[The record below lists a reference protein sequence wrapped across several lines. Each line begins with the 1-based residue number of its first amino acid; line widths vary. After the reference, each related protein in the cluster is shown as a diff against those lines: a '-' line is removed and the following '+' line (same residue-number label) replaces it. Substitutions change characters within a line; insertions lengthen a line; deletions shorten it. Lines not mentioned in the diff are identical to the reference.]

1 MILESIVTTSNADGS
16 PNISP
21 MGPRITPPE
30 QVKLT
35 ANTPTTLPF
44 SSDTS
49 SVTLQR
55 FELRPFDSSTTFAN
69 LKRDRQ
75 GVLHIDDNVE
85 LFAQSAIGKINPPGL
100 PPLAKAKT
108 IQGHIIQSACRAY
121 EFKVK
126 SIDETGP
133 RMSLICE
140 VVKVHRMR
148 DFFGFNRAKHAVIEA
163 AILATRIEFLPAE
176 DIQRQFQE
184 LQVIVDKTAGPAETR
199 AFDCLEQFVC
209 LQLRK

>member
-21 MGPRITPPE
+21 MGPRITPVPNGAF
-30 QVKLT
+30 T
-35 ANTPTTLPF
+35 
-44 SSDTS
+44 
-49 SVTLQR
+49 R
-55 FELRPFDSSTTFAN
+55 FELRPYDTSTTFAN

-75 GVLHIDDNVE
+75 GVLHVDDNVE
-85 LFAQSAIGKINPPGL
+85 LFASSAIGKIEPPNL
-100 PPLAKAKT
+100 PPLMQTET

-121 EFKVK
+121 EFKVE

-140 VVKVHRMR
+140 VVKIHRMR

-163 AILATRIEFLPAE
+163 AILATRIDFLPAQE
-176 DIQRQFQE
+176 IQQQFQQ
-184 LQVIVDKTAGPAETR
+184 LQVIVEKTAGLAETR
-199 AFDCLEQFVC
+199 AFDHLNQFVC
-209 LQLRK
+209 SKLRK